1 MASHI
6 HAAAAGDLP
15 LTGMHDLRL
24 RPRLLRRVLAECLP
38 LPDPAADLQPTR
50 SPADL
55 ARALSAVRE
64 QGLLAVEGAA
74 DPGLLEEWSA
84 AVDAWVDRL
93 VALLASDREHSCWVG
108 TSFLGLTFEECS
120 EDRFANSYSFWF
132 EKIMKKIKV
141 PSSNKMVSIATCTAM
156 ASLFMRLAK
165 FSNLKD
171 EATLLAQKVVQ
182 PLLRLLDKDGSVA
195 EKATDLLGLIMKL
208 FPSSVYRHF
217 NKVESIIAA
226 KIMSGQCNLQHSK
239 KLASTLALLP
249 CVRVSHN
256 SLSLMIQKIL
266 VVVNNL
272 LNGYTGFELMP
283 LISPGSKPPPLSGG
297 QTTYGDWNF
306 HSAKKFCTFAVP
318 TISALIHCCSMMLT
332 TSYPI
337 QVNIPVP
344 AVVTFIQRVLL
355 TDVTFHKSSL
365 VQQDTPS
372 CHLSFSEI
380 LELHSSF
387 LDFLGAIIKGMRS
400 SLLPHAGSVVTLITE
415 YFKGAKLPAV
425 RRKLYTIVRLL
436 MSSMGVG
443 MGMHLLQVV
452 VSNISAD
459 LDDNSGNSLFVMSSA
474 PIGGINQSSLE
485 RSSSNNQALHGKS
498 SIAGS
503 PEPTCIRKSMSS
515 LCVKIA
521 ALETFEV
528 LLTLFECT
536 GEMDRCGLVSI
547 RYFRVQNDCKW
558 TKHFE
563 VVNAIFA
570 PDSRTRTTLGGSF
583 RACYWRTQID
593 LLLINVARESFCTMG
608 MYELRPLLAGDP
620 TFSDFQLALLKSLL
634 ASFLSSPDNCP
645 YLERGLELFNK
656 GRLETGTELA
666 KFCSHALLA
675 LDVLVHPR
683 EHCLQYDPKIPLR
696 RAAHGDQGSL
706 SIASDNEVLDSGRCK
721 NLHSACKNQ
730 ATENSG
736 DEVNEW
742 LFSTDDAPIDAFV
755 EDNTAENHE
764 VKEMSRDH
772 LVQKDTVIGEHQEIV
787 LNKFHGE
794 LLVPTSSR
802 IDADVAIAGTKGG
815 TYNSPADYMVGYPT
829 HFFNVD
835 SARISITPPDTQ
847 DLGGATFSNNKDDQH
862 GRTISGAASSSQNVA
877 RHTAPICDASGV
889 SGTEWDSLD
898 PFLDIVMIKQ
908 KRKSNHATLVHTKEG
923 EKNEKERAE
932 SPSD

>member
-570 PDSRTRTTLGGSF
+570 PDSRTRTTLYI
-583 RACYWRTQID
+583 R
-593 LLLINVARESFCTMG
+593 
-608 MYELRPLLAGDP
+608 
-620 TFSDFQLALLKSLL
+620 
-634 ASFLSSPDNCP
+634 
-645 YLERGLELFNK
+645 
-656 GRLETGTELA
+656 RL
-666 KFCSHALLA
+666 
-675 LDVLVHPR
+675 
-683 EHCLQYDPKIPLR
+683 
-696 RAAHGDQGSL
+696 
-706 SIASDNEVLDSGRCK
+706 
-721 NLHSACKNQ
+721 
-730 ATENSG
+730 
-736 DEVNEW
+736 
-742 LFSTDDAPIDAFV
+742 
-755 EDNTAENHE
+755 
-764 VKEMSRDH
+764 
-772 LVQKDTVIGEHQEIV
+772 
-787 LNKFHGE
+787 
-794 LLVPTSSR
+794 
-802 IDADVAIAGTKGG
+802 
-815 TYNSPADYMVGYPT
+815 
-829 HFFNVD
+829 
-835 SARISITPPDTQ
+835 
-847 DLGGATFSNNKDDQH
+847 
-862 GRTISGAASSSQNVA
+862 
-877 RHTAPICDASGV
+877 
-889 SGTEWDSLD
+889 
-898 PFLDIVMIKQ
+898 
-908 KRKSNHATLVHTKEG
+908 
-923 EKNEKERAE
+923 
-932 SPSD
+932 SPSSKM

>member
-6 HAAAAGDLP
+6 HAAAAGVLP

-141 PSSNKMVSIATCTAM
+141 PSSNKMVSIATCTTM

-217 NKVESIIAA
+217 NK
-226 KIMSGQCNLQHSK
+226 

-266 VVVNNL
+266 IVVNNL

-283 LISPGSKPPPLSGG
+283 LISPGSKPPPQSGG
-297 QTTYGDWNF
+297 QTTYGNWNI
-306 HSAKKFCTFAVP
+306 HSAKN
-318 TISALIHCCSMMLT
+318 
-332 TSYPI
+332 SYNFSTYTLLLHD
-337 QVNIPVP
+337 VNY
-344 AVVTFIQRVLL
+344 F
-355 TDVTFHKSSL
+355 
-365 VQQDTPS
+365 
-372 CHLSFSEI
+372 LSNS
-380 LELHSSF
+380 
-387 LDFLGAIIKGMRS
+387 
-400 SLLPHAGSVVTLITE
+400 
-415 YFKGAKLPAV
+415 
-425 RRKLYTIVRLL
+425 
-436 MSSMGVG
+436 G

-498 SIAGS
+498 STAGS
-503 PEPTCIRKSMSS
+503 PTCIRKSMSS

-521 ALETFEV
+521 ALEAFEV
-528 LLTLFECT
+528 LLT
-536 GEMDRCGLVSI
+536 V
-547 RYFRVQNDCKW
+547 
-558 TKHFE
+558 
-563 VVNAIFA
+563 
-570 PDSRTRTTLGGSF
+570 GGSF
-583 RACYWRTQID
+583 RACYWRTQMD

-608 MYELRPLLAGDP
+608 MYELTPLLAGDP
-620 TFSDFQLALLKSLL
+620 TLSDFQLALLKSLL
-634 ASFLSSPDNCP
+634 TSFLSSPDNCP
-645 YLERGLELFNK
+645 YLERGLELFNR

-683 EHCLQYDPKIPLR
+683 EHCLQYDPKIPLK

-736 DEVNEW
+736 DGVNEW
-742 LFSTDDAPIDAFV
+742 LFSTDDAPTDAFV

-764 VKEMSRDH
+764 VEEMSRDH
-772 LVQKDTVIGEHQEIV
+772 LVQKDTVIREHQEIV

-802 IDADVAIAGTKGG
+802 TDADVAIAGRKGG

-829 HFFNVD
+829 HFFDVD

-847 DLGGATFSNNKDDQH
+847 DPGGATFSNNKDDQH
-862 GRTISGAASSSQNVA
+862 GRTISGAASSSQNVT

-898 PFLDIVMIKQ
+898 PFLDIGNFGTETTFSLDMANLDPG
-908 KRKSNHATLVHTKEG
+908 SN
-923 EKNEKERAE
+923 
-932 SPSD
+932 

>member
-528 LLTLFECT
+528 LLTL
-536 GEMDRCGLVSI
+536 
-547 RYFRVQNDCKW
+547 
-558 TKHFE
+558 
-563 VVNAIFA
+563 
-570 PDSRTRTTLGGSF
+570 GGSF

-898 PFLDIVMIKQ
+898 PFLDIGNFGTETTFSLDMANLDPG
-908 KRKSNHATLVHTKEG
+908 SN
-923 EKNEKERAE
+923 
-932 SPSD
+932 

>member
-38 LPDPAADLQPTR
+38 LPDPGADLQPTR

-55 ARALSAVRE
+55 ARALSAVRQ
-64 QGLLAVEGAA
+64 QGLLAVGGAA

-108 TSFLGLTFEECS
+108 TSFLGLTFEECG

-141 PSSNKMVSIATCTAM
+141 PSSNKM
-156 ASLFMRLAK
+156 
-165 FSNLKD
+165 D

-226 KIMSGQCNLQHSK
+226 KIMS
-239 KLASTLALLP
+239 
-249 CVRVSHN
+249 
-256 SLSLMIQKIL
+256 
-266 VVVNNL
+266 
-272 LNGYTGFELMP
+272 GYTGFELMP

-498 SIAGS
+498 STAGS

-528 LLTLFECT
+528 LLTLPETKSFWD
-536 GEMDRCGLVSI
+536 GELVVDNLAYI
-547 RYFRVQNDCKW
+547 LLKL
-558 TKHFE
+558 
-563 VVNAIFA
+563 AI
-570 PDSRTRTTLGGSF
+570 DSQHEQGGSF

-608 MYELRPLLAGDP
+608 MYELRPLLSGDP

-675 LDVLVHPR
+675 LDVLVHPS

-696 RAAHGDQGSL
+696 RAARGDQGSL
-706 SIASDNEVLDSGRCK
+706 SIASDNEVLDTGRCK

-742 LFSTDDAPIDAFV
+742 LFSIDDAPIDAFV

-802 IDADVAIAGTKGG
+802 TDADVAIAGTKGG
-815 TYNSPADYMVGYPT
+815 TYNSPADYMDP
-829 HFFNVD
+829 
-835 SARISITPPDTQ
+835 
-847 DLGGATFSNNKDDQH
+847 GGATFSNNKDDQH

-898 PFLDIVMIKQ
+898 PFLDIGNFGTETTFSLDMANLDPG
-908 KRKSNHATLVHTKEG
+908 SN
-923 EKNEKERAE
+923 
-932 SPSD
+932 

>member
-266 VVVNNL
+266 IVVNNL
-272 LNGYTGFELMP
+272 LNGSCVGLDEDKDIWCLIFYLLSCTTILCNVEPQVHFAGYTGFELMP
-283 LISPGSKPPPLSGG
+283 LISPGIKPPPLSGG

-528 LLTLFECT
+528 LLTL
-536 GEMDRCGLVSI
+536 
-547 RYFRVQNDCKW
+547 
-558 TKHFE
+558 
-563 VVNAIFA
+563 
-570 PDSRTRTTLGGSF
+570 GGSF

-802 IDADVAIAGTKGG
+802 TDADVAIAGTKGG
-815 TYNSPADYMVGYPT
+815 TYNSPADYM
-829 HFFNVD
+829 
-835 SARISITPPDTQ
+835 

-862 GRTISGAASSSQNVA
+862 GRTISGAASSSQNVVILA
-877 RHTAPICDASGV
+877 LRQLFPWTWLILIQAPIRRCQV
-889 SGTEWDSLD
+889 S
-898 PFLDIVMIKQ
+898 
-908 KRKSNHATLVHTKEG
+908 
-923 EKNEKERAE
+923 
-932 SPSD
+932 

>member
-38 LPDPAADLQPTR
+38 LPDPGADLQPTR

-55 ARALSAVRE
+55 ARALSAVRQ
-64 QGLLAVEGAA
+64 QGLLAVGGAA

-108 TSFLGLTFEECS
+108 TSFLGLTFEECG

-226 KIMSGQCNLQHSK
+226 KIMSG
-239 KLASTLALLP
+239 
-249 CVRVSHN
+249 
-256 SLSLMIQKIL
+256 
-266 VVVNNL
+266 
-272 LNGYTGFELMP
+272 YTGFELMP

-337 QVNIPVP
+337 Q
-344 AVVTFIQRVLL
+344 
-355 TDVTFHKSSL
+355 
-365 VQQDTPS
+365 
-372 CHLSFSEI
+372 I

-498 SIAGS
+498 STAGS

-528 LLTLFECT
+528 LLTLPETKSFWD
-536 GEMDRCGLVSI
+536 GELVVDNLAYI
-547 RYFRVQNDCKW
+547 LLKL
-558 TKHFE
+558 
-563 VVNAIFA
+563 AI
-570 PDSRTRTTLGGSF
+570 DSQHEQGGSF

-608 MYELRPLLAGDP
+608 MYELRPLLSGDP

-675 LDVLVHPR
+675 LDVLVHPS

-696 RAAHGDQGSL
+696 RAARGDQGSL
-706 SIASDNEVLDSGRCK
+706 SIASDNEVLDTGRCK

-742 LFSTDDAPIDAFV
+742 LFSIDDAPIDAFV

-802 IDADVAIAGTKGG
+802 TDADVAIAGTKGG

-847 DLGGATFSNNKDDQH
+847 DPGGATFSNNKDDQH

-898 PFLDIVMIKQ
+898 PFLDIGNFGTETTFSLDMANLDPG
-908 KRKSNHATLVHTKEG
+908 SN
-923 EKNEKERAE
+923 
-932 SPSD
+932 

>member
-6 HAAAAGDLP
+6 HAAAAGVLP

-141 PSSNKMVSIATCTAM
+141 PSSNKMVSIATCTTM

-217 NKVESIIAA
+217 NK
-226 KIMSGQCNLQHSK
+226 

-266 VVVNNL
+266 IVVNNL

-283 LISPGSKPPPLSGG
+283 LISPGSKPPPQSGG
-297 QTTYGDWNF
+297 QTTYGNWNI

-372 CHLSFSEI
+372 CRLSFSEI

-415 YFKGAKLPAV
+415 YFKRAKLPAV
-425 RRKLYTIVRLL
+425 RRKLYTIVQLL

-498 SIAGS
+498 STAGS
-503 PEPTCIRKSMSS
+503 PTCIRKSMSS

-521 ALETFEV
+521 ALEAFEV
-528 LLTLFECT
+528 LLT
-536 GEMDRCGLVSI
+536 V
-547 RYFRVQNDCKW
+547 
-558 TKHFE
+558 
-563 VVNAIFA
+563 
-570 PDSRTRTTLGGSF
+570 GGSF
-583 RACYWRTQID
+583 RACYWRTQMD

-608 MYELRPLLAGDP
+608 MYELTPLLAGDP
-620 TFSDFQLALLKSLL
+620 TLSDFQLALLKSLL
-634 ASFLSSPDNCP
+634 TSFLSSPDNCP
-645 YLERGLELFNK
+645 YLERGLELFNR

-683 EHCLQYDPKIPLR
+683 EHCLQYDPKIPLK

-736 DEVNEW
+736 DGVNEW
-742 LFSTDDAPIDAFV
+742 LFSTDDAPTDAFV

-764 VKEMSRDH
+764 VEEMSRDH
-772 LVQKDTVIGEHQEIV
+772 LVQKDTVIREHQEIV

-802 IDADVAIAGTKGG
+802 TDADVAIAGRKGG
-815 TYNSPADYMVGYPT
+815 TYNSPADYMDP
-829 HFFNVD
+829 
-835 SARISITPPDTQ
+835 
-847 DLGGATFSNNKDDQH
+847 GGATFSNNKDDQH
-862 GRTISGAASSSQNVA
+862 GRTISGAASSSQNVT

-898 PFLDIVMIKQ
+898 PFLDIGNFGTETTFSLDMANLDPG
-908 KRKSNHATLVHTKEG
+908 SN
-923 EKNEKERAE
+923 
-932 SPSD
+932 

>member
-6 HAAAAGDLP
+6 HAAAVGEGAAAGGLP

-24 RPRLLRRVLAECLP
+24 RPRLLRRILAECLP
-38 LPDPAADLQPTR
+38 LPDPDADLQPTR

-64 QGLLAVEGAA
+64 QGLLAEGAA

-93 VALLASDREHSCWVG
+93 IALLASDREHSCWVG

-120 EDRFANSYSFWF
+120 EDRFANSYSFWV
-132 EKIMKKIKV
+132 EKILKKIKA
-141 PSSNKMVSIATCTAM
+141 PSSNKMVNIATCTTM
-156 ASLFMRLAK
+156 ANLFMRLAK

-182 PLLRLLDKDGSVA
+182 PLLRLLDKDDFVA

-226 KIMSGQCNLQHSK
+226 KIMSG
-239 KLASTLALLP
+239 
-249 CVRVSHN
+249 
-256 SLSLMIQKIL
+256 
-266 VVVNNL
+266 
-272 LNGYTGFELMP
+272 YTGLELMP
-283 LISPGSKPPPLSGG
+283 LISPGSKPPPQLGG

-355 TDVTFHKSSL
+355 TDVAFHKSSL
-365 VQQDTPS
+365 VHQDTPS

-400 SLLPHAGSVVTLITE
+400 SLLPHAGSVVTLVTE
-415 YFKGAKLPAV
+415 YFKRAKLPAV

-459 LDDNSGNSLFVMSSA
+459 LDDNSGNSLFIMSSD
-474 PIGGINQSSLE
+474 PIRAINQSSLE

-498 SIAGS
+498 STAGS
-503 PEPTCIRKSMSS
+503 PEPTCIRKSMPS

-528 LLTLFECT
+528 LLT
-536 GEMDRCGLVSI
+536 V
-547 RYFRVQNDCKW
+547 
-558 TKHFE
+558 
-563 VVNAIFA
+563 
-570 PDSRTRTTLGGSF
+570 GGSF
-583 RACYWRTQID
+583 RACHWRTQID
-593 LLLINVARESFCTMG
+593 LLLINVARDSFYTMG
-608 MYELRPLLAGDP
+608 MYELRPLLAEDP
-620 TFSDFQLALLKSLL
+620 TLSDFQLALLKALL

-645 YLERGLELFNK
+645 PYLEQGLELFNR

-683 EHCLQYDPKIPLR
+683 EHCLQYDPKIPLK
-696 RAAHGDQGSL
+696 RAAHGDLGSL
-706 SIASDNEVLDSGRCK
+706 SIASENEVLDSGRCK
-721 NLHSACKNQ
+721 NLHSACKNR

-742 LFSTDDAPIDAFV
+742 LSSTDDAPMDAFV
-755 EDNTAENHE
+755 EDNTAEKRE
-764 VKEMSRDH
+764 AKEMSRDR
-772 LVQKDTVIGEHQEIV
+772 LVQKDTVIGEHQEFV
-787 LNKFHGE
+787 LNQFNGE
-794 LLVPTSSR
+794 LLEVPTSSR
-802 IDADVAIAGTKGG
+802 TDADVDIAGTKGVP
-815 TYNSPADYMVGYPT
+815 YSSPADYMVGYPS
-829 HFFNVD
+829 HSFNFD
-835 SARISITPPDTQ
+835 SACISITQ
-847 DLGGATFSNNKDDQH
+847 DHGAAAFSNDKDNQH
-862 GRTISGAASSSQNVA
+862 GGIISGAASGSQNVA
-877 RHTAPICDASGV
+877 RHTAPTRDASGV
-889 SGTEWDSLD
+889 SGSEWDSLD
-898 PFLDIVMIKQ
+898 PFLDIINFGTETTFSLDMANLDPD
-908 KRKSNHATLVHTKEG
+908 SN
-923 EKNEKERAE
+923 
-932 SPSD
+932 

>member
-706 SIASDNEVLDSGRCK
+706 SIASDNEVLDSGRY
-721 NLHSACKNQ
+721 
-730 ATENSG
+730 
-736 DEVNEW
+736 
-742 LFSTDDAPIDAFV
+742 
-755 EDNTAENHE
+755 NTAENHE

>member
-528 LLTLFECT
+528 LLTL
-536 GEMDRCGLVSI
+536 
-547 RYFRVQNDCKW
+547 
-558 TKHFE
+558 
-563 VVNAIFA
+563 
-570 PDSRTRTTLGGSF
+570 GGSF

>member
-38 LPDPAADLQPTR
+38 LPDPGADLQPTR

-55 ARALSAVRE
+55 ARALSAVRQ
-64 QGLLAVEGAA
+64 QGLLAVGGAA

-108 TSFLGLTFEECS
+108 TSFLGLTFEECG

-141 PSSNKMVSIATCTAM
+141 PSSNKM
-156 ASLFMRLAK
+156 
-165 FSNLKD
+165 D

-226 KIMSGQCNLQHSK
+226 KIMS
-239 KLASTLALLP
+239 
-249 CVRVSHN
+249 
-256 SLSLMIQKIL
+256 
-266 VVVNNL
+266 
-272 LNGYTGFELMP
+272 GYTGFELMP

-498 SIAGS
+498 STAGS

-528 LLTLFECT
+528 LL
-536 GEMDRCGLVSI
+536 
-547 RYFRVQNDCKW
+547 
-558 TKHFE
+558 
-563 VVNAIFA
+563 
-570 PDSRTRTTLGGSF
+570 TLGGSF

-608 MYELRPLLAGDP
+608 MYELRPLLSGDP

-675 LDVLVHPR
+675 LDVLVHPS

-696 RAAHGDQGSL
+696 RAARGDQGSL
-706 SIASDNEVLDSGRCK
+706 SIASDNEVLDTGRCK

-742 LFSTDDAPIDAFV
+742 LFSIDDAPIDAFV

-802 IDADVAIAGTKGG
+802 TDADVAIAGTKGG
-815 TYNSPADYMVGYPT
+815 TYNSPADYMDP
-829 HFFNVD
+829 
-835 SARISITPPDTQ
+835 
-847 DLGGATFSNNKDDQH
+847 GGATFSNNKDDQH

-898 PFLDIVMIKQ
+898 PFLDIGNFGTETTFSLDMANLDPG
-908 KRKSNHATLVHTKEG
+908 SN
-923 EKNEKERAE
+923 
-932 SPSD
+932 

>member
-141 PSSNKMVSIATCTAM
+141 PSSNKM
-156 ASLFMRLAK
+156 
-165 FSNLKD
+165 D

-217 NKVESIIAA
+217 NK
-226 KIMSGQCNLQHSK
+226 

-266 VVVNNL
+266 IVVNNL

-436 MSSMGVG
+436 MSSMGV
-443 MGMHLLQVV
+443 
-452 VSNISAD
+452 
-459 LDDNSGNSLFVMSSA
+459 
-474 PIGGINQSSLE
+474 
-485 RSSSNNQALHGKS
+485 
-498 SIAGS
+498 
-503 PEPTCIRKSMSS
+503 
-515 LCVKIA
+515 
-521 ALETFEV
+521 
-528 LLTLFECT
+528 
-536 GEMDRCGLVSI
+536 
-547 RYFRVQNDCKW
+547 
-558 TKHFE
+558 
-563 VVNAIFA
+563 
-570 PDSRTRTTLGGSF
+570 
-583 RACYWRTQID
+583 
-593 LLLINVARESFCTMG
+593 
-608 MYELRPLLAGDP
+608 
-620 TFSDFQLALLKSLL
+620 
-634 ASFLSSPDNCP
+634 
-645 YLERGLELFNK
+645 ERGLDLFNK

-802 IDADVAIAGTKGG
+802 TDADVAIAGTKGG
-815 TYNSPADYMVGYPT
+815 TYNSPADYM
-829 HFFNVD
+829 
-835 SARISITPPDTQ
+835 

-877 RHTAPICDASGV
+877 RHTAPICDASGL

-898 PFLDIVMIKQ
+898 PFLDIGNFGTETTFSLDMANLDPG
-908 KRKSNHATLVHTKEG
+908 SN
-923 EKNEKERAE
+923 
-932 SPSD
+932 

>member
-266 VVVNNL
+266 IVVNNL

-283 LISPGSKPPPLSGG
+283 LISPGIKPPPLSGG

-528 LLTLFECT
+528 LLTL
-536 GEMDRCGLVSI
+536 
-547 RYFRVQNDCKW
+547 
-558 TKHFE
+558 
-563 VVNAIFA
+563 
-570 PDSRTRTTLGGSF
+570 GGSF

-802 IDADVAIAGTKGG
+802 TDADVAIAGTKGG
-815 TYNSPADYMVGYPT
+815 TYNSPADYM
-829 HFFNVD
+829 
-835 SARISITPPDTQ
+835 

-862 GRTISGAASSSQNVA
+862 GRTISGAASSSQNVV

-898 PFLDIVMIKQ
+898 PFLDIGNFGTETTFSLDMANLDPG
-908 KRKSNHATLVHTKEG
+908 SN
-923 EKNEKERAE
+923 
-932 SPSD
+932 